1 MRGNHSC
8 NGVVRTVAGCDVHTP
23 CGGACAH
30 HTDPWTLNPYTVLL
44 YYSQHRSTQRQNDR
58 SMQNQALVF
67 CNRVVSPLCTSSFCG
82 RRKFLKRA
90 LWAKHPSRSFKA
102 HRTSQHC
109 TRCLVA
115 TGGSDDE
122 DDEPKQQ
129 PTPSTSG
136 RGQGTASSG
145 LGLNPDLEQP
155 VPSEQRP
162 VNELAAL
169 RETWLYSWVSCG
181 LLHACNLLFARRQHS
196 NFVAAYAAGQAR
208 DTVIL
213 VKAGRCLAWLLRP
226 CGWTHCI
233 SNI

>member
-1 MRGNHSC
+1 MLRQHSLHKS
-8 NGVVRTVAGCDVHTP
+8 V
-23 CGGACAH
+23 
-30 HTDPWTLNPYTVLL
+30 
-44 YYSQHRSTQRQNDR
+44 QRQNHL
-58 SMQNQALVF
+58 SMQNHALVF
-67 CNRVVSPLCTSSFCG
+67 CNHVVSPLCTSSFCG

-90 LWAKHPSRSFKA
+90 LWSEHSSRPFKGN
-102 HRTSQHC
+102 RTQHC
-109 TRCLVA
+109 TFCLVA

-169 RETWLYSWVSCG
+169 RETWLYSWVGCD
-181 LLHACNLLFARRQHS
+181 LLHACKPALR
-196 NFVAAYAAGQAR
+196 V
-208 DTVIL
+208 VIL
-213 VKAGRCLAWLLRP
+213 
-226 CGWTHCI
+226 
-233 SNI
+233 